1 MPCIGAKHRHDPA
14 FTVESAVHFGH
25 KTEQAVDGV
34 SVRRTMQHI
43 VPIVVAALVVASG
56 ASATD
61 DRDLGR
67 LTARAAF
74 AIDART
80 GAVYFAR
87 NEDLP
92 LPPASTT
99 KLLTAIVALRHT
111 APDELMRVSANAASM
126 PPSKAY
132 LKAGSV
138 YTSRAM
144 LQALL
149 MKSANDASVVI
160 AEHIG
165 GSVPG
170 FARLMNQTARSLGA
184 TNSNFITPNGL
195 PMPGHYTTA
204 RDMATIMRVAL
215 QTPGMRGILAT
226 PTDVIE
232 PVSGGPRR
240 IALRSTNRMLW
251 RDDLAVIGK
260 TGWTREAKRCFVGMT
275 SANGHE
281 VIIAILGSSNLWA
294 DVELLSRYGL
304 GQAIPGYEDWRLR
317 NNWQQAAAA
326 PAPAAPAPGVTWYHG
341 TGGVA
346 APPPS
351 ERSERNARVASAPAM
366 TAFKSGT
373 KAAPRKGAAVV
384 AQGDRED
391 PNRAA
396 LRYHVQLGSYRS
408 KARAQQIARD
418 LSKRGYRAEIT
429 TSGGT
434 NRVVVKNFPSRDAA
448 RRAATKLG
456 RAFKV
461 EPVVTASR

>member
-1 MPCIGAKHRHDPA
+1 M
-14 FTVESAVHFGH
+14 
-25 KTEQAVDGV
+25 VDGV
-34 SVRRTMQHI
+34 SVRRTAKHI
-43 VPIVVAALVVASG
+43 LPIAFVALAMASG
-56 ASATD
+56 ARAVE
-61 DRDLGR
+61 DRELGR
-67 LTARAAF
+67 LTARAAV
-74 AIDART
+74 AVDARS

-87 NEDLP
+87 NQDLP

-99 KLLTAIVALRHT
+99 KLLTAIIALRHT

-132 LKAGSV
+132 LKAGTV
-138 YTSRAM
+138 FTSRAM

-184 TNSNFITPNGL
+184 SNSNFITPNGL
-195 PMPGHYTTA
+195 PTPGHYSTA
-204 RDMATIMRVAL
+204 RDMAAIMRTAL
-215 QTPGMRGILAT
+215 QTPGMRGILST
-226 PTDVIE
+226 PTDAIE

-281 VIIAILGSSNLWA
+281 VIIAILGSNNLWA

-304 GQAIPGYEDWRLR
+304 GQAMPGYEDWRQR
-317 NNWQQAAAA
+317 NGWQQAAVDPPAAAA
-326 PAPAAPAPGVTWYHG
+326 PPAVTWYRG
-341 TGGVA
+341 TGGVQA
-346 APPPS
+346 APPS
-351 ERSERNARVASAPAM
+351 ERSERSARVASAPAM
-366 TAFKSGT
+366 TTFQKGGT
-373 KAAPRKGAAVV
+373 AAKRPAGAAM

-391 PNRAA
+391 PRRAT
-396 LRYHVQLGSYRS
+396 LRYHVELGRYRS
-408 KARAQQIARD
+408 KVRAEQIARD
-418 LSKRGYRAEIT
+418 LTKRGYRSEIAS
-429 TSGGT
+429 SGGAY
-434 NRVVVKNFPSRDAA
+434 RVVVKNFPSRDAA
-448 RRAATKLG
+448 RKAATTLG
-456 RAFKV
+456 RALKV

>member
-1 MPCIGAKHRHDPA
+1 MS
-14 FTVESAVHFGH
+14 V
-25 KTEQAVDGV
+25 VDGV
-34 SVRRTMQHI
+34 SVRRTAKRI
-43 VPIVVAALVVASG
+43 GLILLATLVVAIRAG
-56 ASATD
+56 ASD
-61 DRDLGR
+61 ERELSQ
-67 LTARAAF
+67 LTARAAI
-74 AIDART
+74 AVDVRT

-92 LPPASTT
+92 VPPASTT
-99 KLLTAIVALRHT
+99 KLLTAIIALRNT
-111 APDELMRVSANAASM
+111 APDELMRVSAGAASM

-132 LKAGSV
+132 LRAGTV

-170 FARLMNQTARSLGA
+170 FARLMNQTARALGA
-184 TNSNFITPNGL
+184 THSNFLTPNGL
-195 PMPGHYTTA
+195 PTPGHYSTA
-204 RDMATIMRVAL
+204 RDMAHIMRAAL
-215 QTPGMRGILAT
+215 QTPGMRGILST

-281 VIIAILGSSNLWA
+281 VIIAILGSRNLWG
-294 DVELLSRYGL
+294 DVELLSRFGL
-304 GQAIPGYEDWRLR
+304 GQAVPDYDQWRQR
-317 NNWQQAAAA
+317 RGWQQAAVE
-326 PAPAAPAPGVTWYHG
+326 PPVPAAPPAVTWYRG
-341 TGGVA
+341 TRGVEA
-346 APPPS
+346 APPSARS
-351 ERSERNARVASAPAM
+351 ERSARAASAPVVRG
-366 TAFKSGT
+366 TASRAGRSKDSQVT
-373 KAAPRKGAAVV
+373 

-391 PNRAA
+391 PRRGA
-396 LRYHVQLGSYRS
+396 LRYHVELGRYKS
-408 KARAQQIARD
+408 KVRAQQIARD
-418 LSKRGYRAEIT
+418 LSKKGYRAVIT
-429 TSGGT
+429 SAGGSHQ
-434 NRVVVKNFPSRDAA
+434 VVVKDFPSRDAA
-448 RRAATKLG
+448 RKAAVALG